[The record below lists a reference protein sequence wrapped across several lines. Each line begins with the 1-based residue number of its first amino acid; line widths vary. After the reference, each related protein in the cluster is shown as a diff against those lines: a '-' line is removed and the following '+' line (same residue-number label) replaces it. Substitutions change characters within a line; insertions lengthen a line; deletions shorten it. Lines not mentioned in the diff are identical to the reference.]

1 METSMGAKDVVRAL
15 LDRLPDDCTIVD
27 VIDAILTIDDASLDE
42 TALPPL
48 TQAQRDE
55 LDRRLDA
62 LERDAEPGTPW
73 REALQEIRLDRDGRR
88 PPHGGGAERPRGS
101 HGLVRRA

>member
-1 METSMGAKDVVRAL
+1 MSAVALRPATLRSITRGPAEIGMETSMGAKDGVRAL

-73 REALQEIRLDRDGRR
+73 REALQEIRLDR
-88 PPHGGGAERPRGS
+88 
-101 HGLVRRA
+101 